1 MARVQVQRV
10 DGGKS
15 NKLSKRELYATV
27 CYYYPQYKL
36 KDAQKMSARNL
47 KLLLDTAQKQE
58 AVKMYNLTAIAAAP
72 HSKRQTNVKKLLGH
86 FSKLAKG

>member
-1 MARVQVQRV
+1 MARIKVQRV
-10 DGGKS
+10 DGGKD

-27 CYYYPQYKL
+27 CYHYPQYKL
-36 KDAQKMSARNL
+36 KQVEKMSARDV
-47 KLLLDTAQKQE
+47 KLLLSTAQKQE

-72 HSKRQTNVKKLLGH
+72 HSKRQTNVKKLLDH